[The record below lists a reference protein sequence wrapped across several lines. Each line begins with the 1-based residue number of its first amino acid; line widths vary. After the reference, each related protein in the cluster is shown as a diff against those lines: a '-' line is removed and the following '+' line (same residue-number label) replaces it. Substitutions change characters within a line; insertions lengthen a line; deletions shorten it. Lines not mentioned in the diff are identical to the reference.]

1 MLTGRMLSQLLA
13 GPPKESP
20 AEVVEWMGAVQA
32 QEIRAAKWA
41 VGLRA
46 ASPALSAVREA
57 LHKGIILR
65 MHVMRPT
72 WHYIPARDVKW
83 MAALSEKSIK
93 SAWDGYSRLTG
104 VTKDDYYRNRDLLL
118 KILEGRH
125 ATKNEIVDEFITR
138 GIKTK
143 DDTERFIRLLLM
155 YGEAEGVVCS
165 GVERDGKHTYAL
177 ASERVPDAVDLTR
190 DEALAELARRYFRSH
205 GPATLEDFV

>member
-13 GPPKESP
+13 GSRKENP

-41 VGLRA
+41 VGLRT

-104 VTKDDYYRNRDLLL
+104 VTKEDYYRNRDLLL

-125 ATKNEIVDEFITR
+125 ATKNEIVEEFIVR
-138 GIKTK
+138 GVKTK

-155 YGEAEGVVCS
+155 YGEAEGGRMQRSRTGRKAYLRTDIRTRPGRC
-165 GVERDGKHTYAL
+165 GF
-177 ASERVPDAVDLTR
+177 DA
-190 DEALAELARRYFRSH
+190 
-205 GPATLEDFV
+205 